1 MIKTE
6 TYMTKPE
13 QKTRIAEIRCDVC
26 GTSKNK
32 IYDREDWAQQ
42 SYHVNDITIT
52 NRVGTAYPDD
62 SNGKKLQIDMCP
74 DCFTNI
80 LLPAIRQWHQERVK
94 DSGESGAP
102 HFVYEEYD
110 Y

>member
-13 QKTRIAEIRCDVC
+13 EKTRIVEIRCDVC
-26 GTSKNK
+26 NERKHDPYDRNNWAEHFYHVDDIKITHEVGTS
-32 IYDREDWAQQ
+32 
-42 SYHVNDITIT
+42 
-52 NRVGTAYPDD
+52 YPDD
-62 SNGKKLQIDMCP
+62 SDLKHLQIDMCP

-94 DSGESGAP
+94 DSSESGKP
-102 HFVYEEYD
+102 YFVYEEII
-110 Y
+110 